1 MQLLVSVICDSATDY
16 QGKLCILGAFDTIQ
30 FRQLP
35 QHHPQC
41 FIALRFVFERS
52 ETGVHAIQT
61 EFFNPDGEPVIKPI
75 RGKSNVLFPPETRY
89 LSNNII
95 IMMQNLRFQK
105 TGPHRVVITVD
116 DEPCATIPLTV
127 RLITRPAPRTN

>member
-35 QHHPQC
+35 SHHPQC

-52 ETGVHAIQT
+52 EAGMHTVQT
-61 EFFNPDGEPVIKPI
+61 EFFNPDDEPVIKPI
-75 RGKSNVLFPPETRY
+75 KGKSTVVFPPETRY

-105 TGPHRVVITVD
+105 TGPHRVVISIDGELRT
-116 DEPCATIPLTV
+116 TIPLTV
-127 RLITRPAPRTN
+127 RLITRPGPRTN